1 MQEEL
6 NQIERNHV
14 WELVRNTLANQ
25 VMGTRWVF
33 CNKLDEGGKVLR
45 NKARLIAKECNQQ
58 KDIDFKETYALVARL
73 EAIRM
78 LLDFSSI
85 MNFKIIQIDV
95 KCVLERLHPRRSVC

>member
-6 NQIERNHV
+6 NQIERNRV

-25 VMGTRWVF
+25 VIGTRWVF
-33 CNKLDEGGKVLR
+33 YNKLDEGGKVLR
-45 NKARLIAKECNQQ
+45 NKARLIVKECNQQ

-95 KCVLERLHPRRSVC
+95 KCVLERLDPRRSVC